1 MKGNAFHVASEIES
15 VAAYRRV
22 HQKLCF
28 CVAFELVRA
37 MRQAR
42 MVKKAQLESGIE
54 KDEGN
59 RPRKNS
65 IVQEKYFLLCSCFA
79 CQILSCEILNIK
91 NEDCTMG
98 PRSLVEDEKNHETYQ
113 KEIAISRK
121 SRKVRKIKAVNKTEE
136 PWQNERSVQCPLC
149 KCIVMNYQMF

>member
-59 RPRKNS
+59 RPRKKS
-65 IVQEKYFLLCSCFA
+65 IMQEKYFLLCSCFA
-79 CQILSCEILNIK
+79 CQILSCESLNIK
-91 NEDCTMG
+91 HEDCTMG
-98 PRSLVEDEKNHETYQ
+98 PRSLLCVSSWKMRRIMKPTKKKLRFRENRE
-113 KEIAISRK
+113 RL
-121 SRKVRKIKAVNKTEE
+121 
-136 PWQNERSVQCPLC
+136 ERSKLSTKQRNHGRTRGVYSVHCANAL
-149 KCIVMNYQMF
+149 F

>member
-59 RPRKNS
+59 RPQKIVLCRKR
-65 IVQEKYFLLCSCFA
+65 IFVFVHVL
-79 CQILSCEILNIK
+79 
-91 NEDCTMG
+91 
-98 PRSLVEDEKNHETYQ
+98 H
-113 KEIAISRK
+113 
-121 SRKVRKIKAVNKTEE
+121 VRFFHV
-136 PWQNERSVQCPLC
+136 RV
-149 KCIVMNYQMF
+149 